1 MRPNAVIKNDSNR
14 NTLKEESVKYLST
27 LTVMLVAV
35 AMFSC
40 GEKKEAGKM
49 DMSVPAG
56 VALDGKPTTLA
67 GVTFTPPSTWKDL
80 GPSGMRQA
88 NYTFGPTDGES
99 DSATVAV
106 FHFGAGMGGDVQ
118 SNIERWIGQMSLPDG
133 SDPHKA
139 AGQTQFTADG
149 MPVHW
154 VQVSGT
160 YASGGMMGSQVVP
173 KENYIMAAAVLETA
187 QGNLFF
193 KLTGPQKTATK
204 MIEGFKAM
212 MMGVKKA
219 AM

>member
-1 MRPNAVIKNDSNR
+1 MKF
-14 NTLKEESVKYLST
+14 LST
-27 LTVMLVAV
+27 LTLILATLTLV
-35 AMFSC
+35 SC
-40 GEKKEAGKM
+40 QEKKEAGNL

-56 VALDGKPTTLA
+56 VKLDGTPTTLA

-88 NYTFGPTDGES
+88 NYPFGPTDGES

-106 FHFGAGMGGDVQ
+106 FHFGQGMGGDVQ
-118 SNIERWIGQMSLPDG
+118 SNIERWIGQMALPDG

-160 YASGGMMGSQVVP
+160 YASGGMMGAPPVP
-173 KENYIMAAAVLETA
+173 KPDYIMAAAVLETA

-212 MMGVKKA
+212 MMAVKKS